1 MKNKEKYRKLNLQIN
16 LIEKVTDKAIK
27 KIHQESK
34 NKERNY
40 IDEWFRYV
48 ELVGIN
54 LKKHLN

>member
-27 KIHQESK
+27 KIHRESK

-40 IDEWFRYV
+40 VDEWFRYV